1 MRRVVVSQEA
11 SELELRPP
19 ELVERYRELS
29 EREAVPFFQGKPLV
43 EVPCPFC
50 ETAEVR
56 SSFGVWGFQYRECSS
71 CGSLYVSP
79 RPAAEHLAAFRR
91 SSESGAFWRGI
102 LDEIARERYEKVMA
116 PRLQWL
122 CDVTAEH
129 FQSPVALVDLGGLE
143 PEPLAELT
151 DTGLFA
157 TARAVA
163 PEDSTKPLEPE
174 SAAQVA
180 SAFDLLNRSF
190 SPRRLLSAARR
201 MLAREGL
208 LFLSGR
214 GLGFETQILWERP
227 AHLHPIDHLNLPSTE
242 ALERSLVDNGFELLE
257 LSTPGQ
263 LDLEMVASAAER
275 DGSLVLP
282 RWLSYLIARRG
293 KAEHEAFQEFLQR
306 ARLSSHFR
314 VAAQRRAGT
323 DEGTPE

>member
-19 ELVERYRELS
+19 ELVERYGELS
-29 EREAVPFFQGKPLV
+29 EREAAAFFQGKPLV

-50 ETAEVR
+50 RAAEIR
-56 SSFGVWGFQYRECSS
+56 TSFGVWAFQYRECAS

-79 RPAAEHLAAFRR
+79 RPGAELLAAFRR
-91 SSESGAFWRGI
+91 SSESGAFWQKV
-102 LDEIARERYEKVMA
+102 LDETARERYEKVLA

-129 FQSPVALVDLGGLE
+129 FRRPVALVDLGGLE
-143 PEPLAELT
+143 SEHLIELT
-151 DTGLFA
+151 ATGLFS
-157 TARAVA
+157 TARAIA
-163 PEDSTKPLEPE
+163 AEDPPASERGG
-174 SAAQVA
+174 AAQAA

-190 SPRRLLSAARR
+190 SPRLLLQAARR
-201 MLAREGL
+201 TLLDEGL

-214 GLGFETQILWERP
+214 GLGFEPQTLWDRS
-227 AHLHPIDHLNLPSTE
+227 AHLHPIDHLNVPSTE
-242 ALERSLVDNGFELLE
+242 ALERSLVETGFELLE

-275 DGSLVLP
+275 DDSLVLP

-314 VAAQRRAGT
+314 VAARRRPVS
-323 DEGTPE
+323 DEGTAE

>member
-50 ETAEVR
+50 ESAEVR
-56 SSFGVWGFQYRECSS
+56 SHFGVWSFRYRECSS

-79 RPAAEHLAAFRR
+79 RPAAELLAAFRA

-129 FQSPVALVDLGGLE
+129 FHDPVALVDFGGLE
-143 PEPLAELT
+143 REHLAELT
-151 DTGLFA
+151 DTRLFA
-157 TARAVA
+157 SARAVSL
-163 PEDSTKPLEPE
+163 EDPPSIERE
-174 SAAQVA
+174 SAAQAA
-180 SAFDLLNRSF
+180 SAFDLLNRSV

-201 MLAREGL
+201 TLAEEGL

-214 GLGFETQILWERP
+214 GLGFETQILWERS
-227 AHLHPIDHLNLPSTE
+227 AHLHPIDHLNVPSTE
-242 ALERSLVDNGFELLE
+242 ALERSLVATGFELLE

-314 VAAQRRAGT
+314 VAARRRPGAI
-323 DEGTPE
+323 EGTAE